1 MIRFRFRRFVCALA
15 CVLERDGLT
24 DPFLVWGVVD
34 PHGVSGVKQRD
45 GYASSAWT
53 PDGQPR
59 IGEPSQPRDGLPP
72 HAELQRRVATGPI
85 RQDAA
90 S

>member
-34 PHGVSGVKQRD
+34 PHGVSEVQQRD
-45 GYASSAWT
+45 AHAGSAWT
-53 PDGQPR
+53 PDGHPR
-59 IGEPSQPRDGLPP
+59 ICERSRPRDDLPP
-72 HAELQRRVATGPI
+72 HAELQRRVAGGPI